1 MKRDLSVSMLAANIY
16 SLLFALPIVGLLTA
30 VYILRWGTFS
40 LPVGPNF
47 WIAITI
53 LLGIL
58 IVGAIAHELIHAW
71 AWMWF
76 GKKPASAFK
85 LGFQWKSLTPYAH
98 AKEPIEV
105 NAYRLG
111 TAAPGLILGILP
123 SLLGIITGNSWLIG
137 FGLLFTFAAGGD
149 MLILWLIRNVP
160 AGKLVEDHPTRAGCY
175 VLEER

>member
-1 MKRDLSVSMLAANIY
+1 MKRDLSVSMLEANIY
-16 SLLFALPIVGLLTA
+16 SLLFAVPIVGLLAA
-30 VYILRWGTFS
+30 VYILRWRELSLTFGS
-40 LPVGPNF
+40 NF
-47 WIAITI
+47 LIAITI
-53 LLGIL
+53 LLVVL
-58 IVGAIAHELIHAW
+58 IVGSIAHELIHAS

-76 GKKPASAFK
+76 SKKPVSEFK

-98 AKEPIEV
+98 AKEPMEV

-123 SLLGIITGNSWLIG
+123 ALLGIITGNSWLMG

-175 VLEER
+175 VLEES